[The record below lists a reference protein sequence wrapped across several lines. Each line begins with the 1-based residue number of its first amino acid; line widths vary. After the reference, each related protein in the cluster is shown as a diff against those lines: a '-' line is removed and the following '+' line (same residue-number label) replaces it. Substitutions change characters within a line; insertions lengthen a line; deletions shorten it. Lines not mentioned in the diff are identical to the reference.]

1 MGSKNLAE
9 KKEFAKCGIA
19 AAAVIKKD
27 DKYLLVQEK
36 AKHCYGLWNW
46 PAGRVDVGET
56 IEEGA
61 IREAKEESGFDV
73 KLIRKL
79 DIFQND
85 VNDSA
90 RHAFEAEI
98 IGGELY
104 IDTEEFLDVKWFTL
118 DEILAMKNKLRSD
131 WVLGSIEIIEGKK
144 L

>member
-9 KKEFAKCGIA
+9 KKEFVKCGIA

-61 IREAKEESGFDV
+61 VREAKEESGFDV

-104 IDTEEFLDVKWFTL
+104 VDTEELLDVKWFTL
-118 DEILAMKNKLRSD
+118 DEILAIKNKLRSD

>member
-1 MGSKNLAE
+1 
-9 KKEFAKCGIA
+9 
-19 AAAVIKKD
+19 
-27 DKYLLVQEK
+27 VQEK

-61 IREAKEESGFDV
+61 VREAKEESGFDV

-104 IDTEEFLDVKWFTL
+104 VDTEELLDVKWFTL
-118 DEILAMKNKLRSD
+118 DEILAIKNKLRSD

>member
-1 MGSKNLAE
+1 MSSENLAE

-27 DKYLLVQEK
+27 GKYLLVQEK

-61 IREAKEESGFDV
+61 VREAKEESGFDV

-104 IDTEEFLDVKWFTL
+104 VDTEELLDVKWFTL
-118 DEILAMKNKLRSD
+118 DEILAIKNKLRSD